1 MWRFP
6 AFFLL
11 ILALVCPAALPEP
24 AWAGPRPACAGPVA
38 IAGAR
43 VVRVEQ
49 NGMLALANGRVV
61 VLEGIRMPLSQPGQ
75 SGDREAAEVL
85 SALHDLTVERT
96 VTFTAVPPKEDRY
109 GRLRVQAFVGD
120 VWLQAVLLERGLAR
134 VAISPDRSEC
144 ATALLA
150 AEARG
155 RGGKAGIWAGGP
167 ASPYGVRE
175 PRQLR
180 GTAGTFQVV
189 EGRVANV
196 GRASSGRAFID
207 FGDDW
212 PQGFSAT
219 VAPADRRRFRGFDLN
234 HLVAHRVRVR
244 GIVQDYRSRPEI
256 ALSNP
261 AQIEVLN

>member
-49 NGMLALANGRVV
+49 NGVLVLADGRVV
-61 VLEGIRMPLSQPGQ
+61 VLEGIRMPMPRPGQ
-75 SGDREAAEVL
+75 PGDREAAEVL
-85 SALHDLTVERT
+85 STLHDLTVERT
-96 VTFTAVPPKEDRY
+96 VTFTAVPPKEGRY

-120 VWLQAVLLERGLAR
+120 VWLQAALLERGLAR

-167 ASPYGVRE
+167 ASPYRVRE

-207 FGDDW
+207 FGTDW

-219 VAPADRRRFRGFDLN
+219 VAPADRRRFRGLDLN
-234 HLVAHRVRVR
+234 RLVAHRVRVR
-244 GIVQDYRSRPEI
+244 GIVQDYRGRPEI

-261 AQIEVLN
+261 AQIEILD